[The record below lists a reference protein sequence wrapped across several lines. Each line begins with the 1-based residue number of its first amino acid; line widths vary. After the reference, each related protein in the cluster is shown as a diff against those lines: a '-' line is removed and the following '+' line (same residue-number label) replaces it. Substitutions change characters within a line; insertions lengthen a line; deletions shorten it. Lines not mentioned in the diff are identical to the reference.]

1 MKNFIFSGYG
11 KNLAPLSTQEW
22 LKRLNPSAFFIRP
35 LLGDILSYSSS
46 KKPDLDWSQVRETI
60 KLMTL
65 AAIQVDVVM
74 QESDLSVNTLT
85 ESFTG
90 IVNSMQTINNH
101 LLTLDASDTRDQAL
115 ACCSETKA
123 EIQAAIMAFQIYDR
137 MQQCLQHVTSN
148 LKGLSKLVESPE
160 RLYNPNEWQVFQNQ
174 IRSRYTMESEKMMFD
189 AILQG
194 KSVDEAIAAKDAY
207 QREQSADIE
216 LF

>member
-1 MKNFIFSGYG
+1 M
-11 KNLAPLSTQEW
+11 
-22 LKRLNPSAFFIRP
+22 
-35 LLGDILSYSSS
+35 SYSDSI
-46 KKPDLDWSQVRETI
+46 KHDPDWSQVRETV
-60 KLMTL
+60 KLL
-65 AAIQVDVVM
+65 NLSAAQVDVIL
-74 QESDLSVNTLT
+74 QEGDLSVNTLT

-90 IVNSMQTINNH
+90 IAESMQAINSH
-101 LLTLDASDTRDQAL
+101 LLSLDASDARDQAL

-123 EIQAAIMAFQIYDR
+123 KIQTSIIAFQFYDR

-160 RLYNPNEWQVFQNQ
+160 HLYNRNEWQGFQDQ

-194 KSVDEAIAAKDAY
+194 KSIDDAIAAKDAH
-207 QREQSADIE
+207 QDSQFNNIE